1 MKNLGK
7 YTPQSPGVLVE
18 GINLT
23 KEEFEKVGKIFHKLE
38 NKYGIT
44 FSKKSEIIDAFKSEM
59 RQKFSVNIG
68 FEDVQLRNP
77 DEPCS
82 IELIACRFQK
92 NRPLVFLV
100 LDLESNSWAIIDEK
114 RFPPLDEKSP
124 FLPVKNI

>member
-7 YTPQSPGVLVE
+7 YTLQSPGVLME

-38 NKYGIT
+38 NKYGMT
-44 FSKKSEIIDAFKSEM
+44 FSKKSEIVDVFKSEM

-68 FEDVQLRNP
+68 FEEVQLRNP
-77 DEPCS
+77 NEPCS

-124 FLPVKNI
+124 FLPVNI